1 MKKYIFILLTICITL
16 VGCGTNPKTESIT
29 ESASVATEDT
39 SDIIPTPTS
48 TPTPTPTET
57 PTPTPTPEPL
67 IDLSTMHF
75 DVLDID
81 LPYLTSFDSEDVH
94 SWLDQVN
101 GYAGFDD
108 DNNNIHCEIGA
119 YLLGD
124 DISVLTDAPFE
135 YNEYFFE
142 GDTSVVKEWEDIDNV
157 FTIHAQTEGFDTV
170 MCINR
175 NDNCKVSYKLMIPS
189 EEYSKYVPTIE
200 YICET
205 IKNIHPNPQVIDEET
220 IVTEC
225 QKRYGSPLAEIDHYQ
240 DGKPVVHCYEFVE
253 NEDESHFATWGWAV
267 VDPVTG
273 EAYDDITY
281 ETFTIPGA
289 KIH

>member
-48 TPTPTPTET
+48 TPTPTLTET

-135 YNEYFFE
+135 YNE
-142 GDTSVVKEWEDIDNV
+142 
-157 FTIHAQTEGFDTV
+157 
-170 MCINR
+170 
-175 NDNCKVSYKLMIPS
+175 
-189 EEYSKYVPTIE
+189 
-200 YICET
+200 
-205 IKNIHPNPQVIDEET
+205 
-220 IVTEC
+220 
-225 QKRYGSPLAEIDHYQ
+225 
-240 DGKPVVHCYEFVE
+240 
-253 NEDESHFATWGWAV
+253 
-267 VDPVTG
+267 
-273 EAYDDITY
+273 
-281 ETFTIPGA
+281 
-289 KIH
+289 